1 MNVLKNRMRAL
12 RGVAS
17 ATIASLLLLTW
28 SGHLSGQVP
37 KGKIAG
43 KVTDAETKQGL
54 PGANVIIQGTTLGA
68 ATGREG
74 EYYILNVPPGTYTLV
89 ARMIGYRSV
98 LVRGVTVVVD
108 RTTTID
114 FTLET
119 TVLEMAPL
127 VVEAARPA
135 VVRDLTATAKVME
148 AREIET
154 APVEGLRRV
163 LELDAG
169 VTRNPNGTFSIRG
182 GGAFELQFQIN
193 GVEQIA
199 SNTGVPGYN
208 LYGEKSNT
216 SWKYDFNPLGV
227 KQMEIISGGFSA
239 EYGNAQ
245 SGVVK
250 VVTKEGEA
258 TFHGELR
265 VEIRPPGKYHFG
277 PYLYGSETIEWQRWG
292 TFAKWQEWRDKNA
305 PGIPDDS
312 LRTYYYNRWVANHS
326 PGPNNSSNPLG
337 VYDYR
342 KLVYQ
347 RYMFGFGGP
356 LGGGDRLRFY
366 VSGEYRSAPLRIPSV
381 ERVQTYQNYVLNLSW
396 RIGNADKLKLMGQ
409 YQAHHGAVW
418 SGSDDIR
425 WASVIGQY
433 PTWKYCLVLESPKD
447 EITTARTL
455 SWTRVFGP
463 RTFFEITAWHQRERY
478 VERNLPIITA
488 TDPRLVPAGPW
499 DEDFRRIVYEFTSLY
514 ALDAQTDVWNVSA
527 DLTSQVTPR
536 HQLKLGARGQY
547 WDTRYAGESGA
558 RINSFVAYS
567 GFAEYYHAYP
577 LYVAAYAQD
586 KMEFQGMVV
595 NAGLR
600 LDAFNMNAPVPVDR
614 FRPFYQGT
622 GQGGGPYVGD
632 VGDPR
637 TRRSKSH
644 LAVSPRFGLSFPVGE
659 RTAFRLQYGHFH
671 SMPLFRH
678 ALSKN
683 TWQGWRMYGNA
694 DLGFKKTVS
703 YEVGLQQSL
712 AGTHRLDVAA
722 YYNDRVN
729 QTVSARVHSPTG
741 SQQEAP
747 QNPYYLTYE
756 NNGYGA
762 SRGIEVALERVAP
775 GEWKYRLSYAF
786 ARTSQGAYG
795 AIDVYENP
803 SDPRSV
809 VERRSANDFLTEE
822 DRTHSFRAL
831 LSYTVPGRVW
841 RELLGGERLKDVV
854 LTVIYQARSGSPFTY
869 VTSYDEFTDVVNNR
883 RYPLEAKTDLGLQV
897 RVPLGSLQPLLSVRI
912 ENLLNDRWL
921 TPLAGEELR
930 NWVEYGISR
939 DTPPSSSDPN
949 DPQAKIYKLSY
960 FRAYRNAPR
969 EIYFT
974 VGLGF

>member
-1 MNVLKNRMRAL
+1 
-12 RGVAS
+12 
-17 ATIASLLLLTW
+17 
-28 SGHLSGQVP
+28 
-37 KGKIAG
+37 
-43 KVTDAETKQGL
+43 
-54 PGANVIIQGTTLGA
+54 
-68 ATGREG
+68 
-74 EYYILNVPPGTYTLV
+74 
-89 ARMIGYRSV
+89 
-98 LVRGVTVVVD
+98 
-108 RTTTID
+108 
-114 FTLET
+114 
-119 TVLEMAPL
+119 
-127 VVEAARPA
+127 
-135 VVRDLTATAKVME
+135 
-148 AREIET
+148 
-154 APVEGLRRV
+154 
-163 LELDAG
+163 
-169 VTRNPNGTFSIRG
+169 
-182 GGAFELQFQIN
+182 
-193 GVEQIA
+193 
-199 SNTGVPGYN
+199 
-208 LYGEKSNT
+208 
-216 SWKYDFNPLGV
+216 
-227 KQMEIISGGFSA
+227 
-239 EYGNAQ
+239 
-245 SGVVK
+245 
-250 VVTKEGEA
+250 
-258 TFHGELR
+258 
-265 VEIRPPGKYHFG
+265 
-277 PYLYGSETIEWQRWG
+277 
-292 TFAKWQEWRDKNA
+292 
-305 PGIPDDS
+305 
-312 LRTYYYNRWVANHS
+312 
-326 PGPNNSSNPLG
+326 
-337 VYDYR
+337 
-342 KLVYQ
+342 
-347 RYMFGFGGP
+347 
-356 LGGGDRLRFY
+356 
-366 VSGEYRSAPLRIPSV
+366 
-381 ERVQTYQNYVLNLSW
+381 
-396 RIGNADKLKLMGQ
+396 
-409 YQAHHGAVW
+409 
-418 SGSDDIR
+418 
-425 WASVIGQY
+425 
-433 PTWKYCLVLESPKD
+433 
-447 EITTARTL
+447 
-455 SWTRVFGP
+455 
-463 RTFFEITAWHQRERY
+463 
-478 VERNLPIITA
+478 
-488 TDPRLVPAGPW
+488 
-499 DEDFRRIVYEFTSLY
+499 
-514 ALDAQTDVWNVSA
+514 
-527 DLTSQVTPR
+527 
-536 HQLKLGARGQY
+536 
-547 WDTRYAGESGA
+547 
-558 RINSFVAYS
+558 
-567 GFAEYYHAYP
+567 
-577 LYVAAYAQD
+577 
-586 KMEFQGMVV
+586 
-595 NAGLR
+595 
-600 LDAFNMNAPVPVDR
+600 
-614 FRPFYQGT
+614 
-622 GQGGGPYVGD
+622 
-632 VGDPR
+632 
-637 TRRSKSH
+637 
-644 LAVSPRFGLSFPVGE
+644 
-659 RTAFRLQYGHFH
+659 HFH